1 MINSTPAWNDNR
13 PGICEYLH
21 SAIGGN
27 VDACRTANTTGFS
40 RTDGKTVPA
49 VAHLWPR
56 KAKNLNCAAV
66 FKKAK
71 AIINDDCN

>member
-1 MINSTPAWNDNR
+1 M
-13 PGICEYLH
+13 
-21 SAIGGN
+21 
-27 VDACRTANTTGFS
+27 DACRTSNTTGFS

-56 KAKNLNCAAV
+56 KAKNLHRAAI
-66 FKKAK
+66 FKKAQ